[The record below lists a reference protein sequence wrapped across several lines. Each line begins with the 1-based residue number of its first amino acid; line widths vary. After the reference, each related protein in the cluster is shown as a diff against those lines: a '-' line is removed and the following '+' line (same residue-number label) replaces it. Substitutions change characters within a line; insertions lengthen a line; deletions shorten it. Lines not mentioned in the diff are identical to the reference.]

1 MPTKTKRRAKASHEH
16 FVEPTPE
23 RHQHGD
29 VISPV
34 ATDVPGVKAR
44 RVETQTIIDR
54 YRMATKNRK
63 PLITRRQHEAAV
75 RLYADWYNSGSA
87 PRVVA
92 AYEHQI
98 PGGGDQ
104 SDRQIRA
111 RDRYQ
116 RAVQAVGIRL
126 SGILTH
132 VCLHDLSVSSW
143 ARKRGYAPQ
152 AGMAALHLALDTLAD
167 HYRLTDV

>member
-1 MPTKTKRRAKASHEH
+1 MAAKVKRKRSANHQH

-23 RHQHGD
+23 RYQHGD
-29 VISPV
+29 VIIPV
-34 ATDVPGVKAR
+34 ATDIPGVRAPR
-44 RVETQTIIDR
+44 IETQTVIDR
-54 YRMATKNRK
+54 YRMATKKRK

-92 AYEHQI
+92 SYEHQI
-98 PGGGDQ
+98 PGAGDQ

-111 RDRYQ
+111 RDRYE
-116 RAVQAVGIRL
+116 RAIQAVGIRL
-126 SGILTH
+126 SGVLTH

-143 ARKRGYAPQ
+143 ARQKGYAPQ

-167 HYRLTDV
+167 HYRLTNV